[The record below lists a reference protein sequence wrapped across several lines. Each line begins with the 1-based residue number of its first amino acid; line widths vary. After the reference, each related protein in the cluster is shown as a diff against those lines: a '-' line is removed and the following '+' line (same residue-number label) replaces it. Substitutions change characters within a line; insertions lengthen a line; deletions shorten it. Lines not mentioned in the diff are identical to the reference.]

1 MPQIQKTQRWRLAT
15 KISKRTIYSQEPS
28 LPAHI
33 LTCILNMELLT
44 LITPSC
50 VSTLMPQIQKTQRWR
65 IGCIGWLLTYLL
77 HTEMLTEAT
86 LSSHIS
92 PQLHQWGP
100 IDISCC
106 F

>member
-1 MPQIQKTQRWRLAT
+1 MPQIQKTQRWRA
-15 KISKRTIYSQEPS
+15 EPS

-50 VSTLMPQIQKTQRWR
+50 ASTLMPQIQKTQRWR

-92 PQLHQWGP
+92 PHPHQWGP

-106 F
+106 FWNKET